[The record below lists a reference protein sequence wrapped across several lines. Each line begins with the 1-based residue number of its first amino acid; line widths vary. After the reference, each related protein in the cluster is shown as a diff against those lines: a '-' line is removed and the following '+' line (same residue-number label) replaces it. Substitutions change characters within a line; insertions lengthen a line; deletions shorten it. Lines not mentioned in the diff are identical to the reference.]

1 MRKDVCIRC
10 NKYIELGAEIYPYCG
25 MNQFDEEFLAE
36 QAKEDA
42 KKLLKSLK
50 KSNKNSKQNGF
61 TDEEI
66 LALGLYPEDEG
77 YKMSLISRIL
87 GK

>member
-10 NKYIELGAEIYPYCG
+10 NKYIELGAEICPYCG

-42 KKLLKSLK
+42 KKLLKTLK
-50 KSNKNSKQNGF
+50 KKIRIARK
-61 TDEEI
+61 TDLRMKKYWHLDCI
-66 LALGLYPEDEG
+66 Q
-77 YKMSLISRIL
+77 KMKDI
-87 GK
+87 K